1 MQLHSNRPIKRA
13 GVAGIALRAEA
24 GIYFIFSAPERVPV
38 TLLWAWV
45 SNEMKRSA
53 DGVSWR

>member
-1 MQLHSNRPIKRA
+1 MKRA

-38 TLLWAWV
+38 ALSWSRV
-45 SNEMKRSA
+45 NNEVKRSG
-53 DGVSWR
+53 DSVSWR